1 MANSIGLKIVTP
13 NEIFFNGDV
22 DILTIKTLMGTIG
35 LMKNQIPF
43 ISFIKPCAII
53 IKDINKNIS
62 HRIAIGDGIVYNNG
76 DNIQVITKDIISLN
90 KSNLNKKKK
99 ELGLLQEKIKNID
112 KDSLEY
118 SKIDDSIKKTIRDIN
133 LIENT

>member
-13 NEIFFNGDV
+13 KEIFFNGDV

-43 ISFIKPCAII
+43 ISFIKPCAIM
-53 IKDINKNIS
+53 IKDINNNNS
-62 HRIAIGDGIVYNNG
+62 HHIAIGDGIVYNNG
-76 DNIQVITKDIISLN
+76 DHIQVITQDIISLN
-90 KSNLNKKKK
+90 KDNLNKKRE
-99 ELGLLQEKIKNID
+99 ELSLLQKKIENID

-118 SKIDDSIKKTIRDIN
+118 NKIDDSIKRTIRDIN